1 MPESPEPT
9 TTQSVAS
16 TGSGFGRILVAV
28 YGIMAI
34 AATARSLYEVTTK
47 FQVAPVAYTLSAVAA
62 VVYIIATITLARGDT
77 TSRRIATVAISFE
90 LTGVLVVGV
99 LSLIVPSVFQK
110 ASVWS
115 WFGLE
120 YLLIPLALPIIGLWW
135 LRKTRPARPEA
146 SAPAR

>member
-1 MPESPEPT
+1 MPEVRADDSSERR
-9 TTQSVAS
+9 
-16 TGSGFGRILVAV
+16 TGTGFGRILVTV
-28 YGIMAI
+28 YGIMAL

-62 VVYIIATITLARGDT
+62 VVYIIATITLARGDA

-90 LTGVLVVGV
+90 LAGVLIVGV
-99 LSLIVPSVFQK
+99 LSLVFPSVFQK

-120 YLLIPLALPIIGLWW
+120 YLLIPLALPIVGLWW
-135 LRKTRPARPEA
+135 LRKTRPSQPE
-146 SAPAR
+146 PQHVPH